1 MPHPATVTLLSRPAC
16 HLCDTARDVVVGVLA
31 DFPGVTFVER
41 SILDDPEL
49 LALHAEEVPVL
60 LINDKV
66 HNIWR
71 VDPVRLRATLKE
83 VTE

>member
-1 MPHPATVTLLSRPAC
+1 MTRPATVTLLSRPDC
-16 HLCDTARDVVVGVLA
+16 HLCDTARDVVAGVLA
-31 DFPGVTFVER
+31 DFPGVTFAER

-49 LALHAEEVPVL
+49 LARHVDEIPVL
-60 LINDKV
+60 LVNDKV